1 MDQADIKSSR
11 PRRNKQQLL
20 DLLAAYD
27 KTTGVSIKDF
37 CKLHKVTEG
46 SFYTARKRHRGV
58 TAAKKQ
64 STGFIT
70 IKRPAF
76 DQPVANL
83 FAEVKGIK
91 FYQPVPVDYLKALIL

>member
-1 MDQADIKSSR
+1 MDQADIKILR

-27 KTTGVSIKDF
+27 QTTGVSIKDF
-37 CKLHKVTEG
+37 CKRHKVTEG

-58 TAAKKQ
+58 TVSKNK
-64 STGFIT
+64 STGFIS

-76 DQPVANL
+76 DQSTGTL

>member
-1 MDQADIKSSR
+1 MDQAHLNNR
-11 PRRNKQQLL
+11 TARRSKQQLL
-20 DLLAAYD
+20 ELLAEYD
-27 KTTGVSIKDF
+27 KTRGMSIKDF

-46 SFYTARKRHRGV
+46 SFYTARKRHRSV
-58 TAAKKQ
+58 TVAKKQ
-64 STGFIT
+64 SSGFIA

-76 DQPVANL
+76 DQPVATL

>member
-1 MDQADIKSSR
+1 MDQTNTKDRPSR
-11 PRRNKQQLL
+11 RSKQQLL
-20 DLLAAYD
+20 NLLAEYD
-27 KTTGVSIKDF
+27 KTKGMSVKDF
-37 CKLHKVTEG
+37 CKLHNVTEG

-58 TAAKKQ
+58 VAAKKQ
-64 STGFIT
+64 SSGFIA